1 MKWFIPSW
9 SGDFRLETVE
19 EGKSCRLT
27 VVDPTPHERQ
37 LLERF
42 MKKALKKKL
51 VESVQIPERELLI
64 PAAIG
69 TVAPLLVK
77 EARPKKTTITAV
89 RYEGGRLE
97 VVEGTGR
104 TLTELGEKIVAQ
116 EKAGEATVTGGTG
129 DGSGESKVESGTKKA
144 EEKKDKDEK
153 KEEKKEKA
161 EAAASVKRG
170 TPSCPQCEPGSVAP
184 ASEVLLEFLTPEQH
198 DRWAR
203 ERVVE
208 VTGGLS
214 GHRYLISHR
223 HGRWAQRWGRIA
235 FDVEDQ
241 GVLHFHDR
249 TVPPEEEVLAAVLI
263 LEHREPWL
271 RNEATCLGSFRDVF
285 KNPFGDGLDGV
296 EDATFTSVLGTLARG
311 VADAFLD
318 PKSQ

>member
-1 MKWFIPSW
+1 VKWFIPSW

-27 VVDPTPHERQ
+27 VVDPTPHEKQ

-51 VESVQIPERELLI
+51 VESLEIPKSELVI
-64 PAAIG
+64 ASPIG
-69 TVAPLLVK
+69 VVAPLLVK

-104 TLTELGEKIVAQ
+104 MLTDLGEKVTAQ
-116 EKAGEATVTGGTG
+116 EKVGDATVSGGTT
-129 DGSGESKVESGTKKA
+129 DGSGESKLEAGSSGTKD
-144 EEKKDKDEK
+144 EKTEKDEK
-153 KEEKKEKA
+153 A
-161 EAAASVKRG
+161 EVAASVKRP
-170 TPSCPQCEPGSVAP
+170 TPSCPQCEPGSIAP
-184 ASEVLLEFLTPEQH
+184 ASEVLLEFLTPGQH

-223 HGRWAQRWGRIA
+223 NGRWAQRWGRIA

-241 GVLHFHDR
+241 GILHFHDR
-249 TVPPEEEVLAAVLI
+249 SVPPEEEVLAAALI

-271 RNEATCLGSFRDVF
+271 RNEATCLGAFRDVF
-285 KNPFGDGLDGV
+285 KNPFGDGLDGL
-296 EDATFTSVLGTLARG
+296 EDASFTAAFGTILNSAAKFMGIDKR
-311 VADAFLD
+311 
-318 PKSQ
+318 S